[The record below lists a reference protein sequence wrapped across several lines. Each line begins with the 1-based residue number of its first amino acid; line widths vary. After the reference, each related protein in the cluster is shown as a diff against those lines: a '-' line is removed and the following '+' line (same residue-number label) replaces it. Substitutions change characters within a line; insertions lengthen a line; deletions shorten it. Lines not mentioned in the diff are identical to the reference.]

1 MTSVRAIVE
10 FFSHRFVDDP
20 FVSACASSR
29 CPCPGCPR
37 PSDPNPR
44 RPPRRPRRRRRR
56 LPPPG
61 RASARAALALAPPRP
76 RPSPPSPGTFISL
89 RSVSAASATSF
100 LCSLRLSASSVVR
113 VIWLSSLA
121 STSLELSCHAASWS
135 MISLSCPGRR
145 SRPTGQLCTSNAL
158 LLWSSLPRS
167 NPGAMH
173 SLMSMSSSSR
183 TLDISSADMSS
194 SYGIET
200 DASAI

>member
-1 MTSVRAIVE
+1 MIR
-10 FFSHRFVDDP
+10 
-20 FVSACASSR
+20 VSAPTLRADAR
-29 CPCPGCPR
+29 ARGVLVHRIQTPAVLLAVR
-37 PSDPNPR
+37 VAAVAAF
-44 RPPRRPRRRRRR
+44 
-56 LPPPG
+56 LPPV
-61 RASARAALALAPPRP
+61 APPVAP
-76 RPSPPSPGTFISL
+76 PPSPPPSPAPGTFISL

-100 LCSLRLSASSVVR
+100 LCSLRLSASSSVH
-113 VIWLSSLA
+113 VIWLPSLA

-194 SYGIET
+194 SYGSET